1 MTALIRGELIKTV
14 TTRTLLGYAATATV
28 ISVLGVLVAIFTA
41 DLNTVAEKQ
50 MAIAG
55 IPILLL
61 LFALVGAAGEYRHRT
76 AAPAA
81 LVARD
86 RGGLLAGRAAAY
98 VLTGLAI
105 AALGMVVTLAI
116 GLPLLGSEPGTAL
129 GAGDVGVVVAGSL
142 IAAALFAIMG
152 VAVGTLLR
160 NQIAGVV
167 GVLILAF
174 IVDPLLSAID
184 KSIEHYSPFG
194 SAFAAAG
201 AGSGEGLPWGWAALV
216 LAAWTVPFV
225 IAALVVDRR
234 RDIA

>member
-1 MTALIRGELIKTV
+1 
-14 TTRTLLGYAATATV
+14 V
-28 ISVLGVLVAIFTA
+28 IAVLGALVAIFTA

-105 AALGMVVTLAI
+105 AALGMVVTLAV
-116 GLPLLGSEPGTAL
+116 GLPLLGNEPGTAL

-160 NQIAGVV
+160 SSWTRS
-167 GVLILAF
+167 
-174 IVDPLLSAID
+174 SAP
-184 KSIEHYSPFG
+184 STSQSSTTAR
-194 SAFAAAG
+194 SAPPSRLPAQGAARACPG
-201 AGSGEGLPWGWAALV
+201 AGPRWCWPRGRCRS
-216 LAAWTVPFV
+216 
-225 IAALVVDRR
+225 
-234 RDIA
+234 